1 VKLWLDAQLSPAL
14 CSWLAETFD
23 VDAAHVREFQ
33 LHEAED
39 RELFEAARAADV
51 DAVVTKDRD
60 FIDLVERLGPPPKIV
75 WITVGNTSNTNL
87 KRILTATLRDVLALL
102 EQGEVLVEV
111 SEHRP

>member
-23 VDAAHVREFQ
+23 VDAAH
-33 LHEAED
+33 
-39 RELFEAARAADV
+39 
-51 DAVVTKDRD
+51 VTKDRD